1 MKEIEFE
8 RLSEVSG
15 GTYDDPSGAAPLY
28 GPYPYQRDEFNKV
41 PQSVAP
47 DPQP

>member
-15 GTYDDPSGAAPLY
+15 GDCESLVYTYTY
-28 GPYPYQRDEFNKV
+28 GYQRDEFNTV
-41 PQSVAP
+41 PQSVYQE
-47 DPQP
+47 PQP